1 MLGVAGPQLPLAV
14 RAAVVRCP
22 AGGAHEVCLL
32 QYNVRK
38 DSSRSPYLPTALT
51 HVRVG
56 CPVSELLLSRSMS
69 RSRFSQVFLMMKG
82 NLIQLDDIL
91 QISPADEEL
100 EPSTSHAS
108 HLTVIGIGPMSSG

>member
-32 QYNVRK
+32 QYNVRQ
-38 DSSRSPYLPTALT
+38 DSTRSPYLPTALT
-51 HVRVG
+51 HVSVG
-56 CPVSELLLSRSMS
+56 CPVSELLLSRS
-69 RSRFSQVFLMMKG
+69 RFSQVFLMMKR

-108 HLTVIGIGPMSSG
+108 HLTVIGIGAMSSG